1 MTALYFINVMQELIN
16 AIEKNSILR
25 STKDVTKFSIT
36 LFNKRC
42 EVLADLI

>member
-1 MTALYFINVMQELIN
+1 MAAMYFVNVIQELIN

-36 LFNKRC
+36 LFNRKM
-42 EVLADLI
+42 